1 MKYKYSE
8 TAGYYGRGGWICYT
22 DGMHGVDVWKVFGTE
37 SEAVEYCQRVAPYAR
52 HKKTPQKRG

>member
-37 SEAVEYCQRVAPYAR
+37 SEAVEYCQRLDPSRKA
-52 HKKTPQKRG
+52 